1 MNKLKQSKAFSLVEI
16 IVALFITSLVSIA
29 IVSLYNSGAKNFSQ
43 VDETSKLQNES
54 NLLFAMIERDL
65 ARGGFTHP
73 LRGDVTNTI
82 NCKSIISATHAIN
95 IVSGT
100 EISSCFDK
108 PSFDETAVYRYKI
121 TYKKGTFSGGPDAN
135 TLYKKVERT
144 DDCATIL
151 SSSTDPNFASTVHGW
166 QPVSDNINSITFSY
180 PTIGTDSKTDILD
193 VDIKFQS
200 RRVSDYQLDFRKRV
214 FLRNKS
220 LTSNSSLCDNRCPN
234 SKKLFADYNIS
245 DDNSAWNPSS
255 QNVPG
260 AKIAI
265 QTGHVQTEDK
275 LKWDTSLASTY
286 NMTVSYDDAT
296 GVLSIDGIR
305 NGSEYENFLKSITYV
320 NTITTPSSRTTID
333 GSADREII
341 MSLGYGGS
349 VCDPIGR
356 KVSTVRHFYCYAT
369 DTTTG
374 HGGWPQGGPT
384 ITGNQLWWGEA
395 KLQAEA
401 TKYYNLK
408 GYLTTITSS
417 AENTYILGKIRKSDG
432 TTYAAGWTGGND
444 ETTENTWVWAG
455 GPEMGTAFYSH
466 DGNSGNDGYT
476 NWRTG
481 EPNDCCDDL
490 WFTNATSQGS
500 SVGYNGDLA
509 TDTGEHFPTR
519 GGEHYLQYTET
530 GGWNDLFVTGVN
542 YNPFLTDGY
551 ILEFSTNFTTTDTC
565 NSNTG
570 DNQLACV
577 IYFAEK
583 ELVLDDTTYQD
594 QRMLDFC
601 DPNP

>member
-1 MNKLKQSKAFSLVEI
+1 M
-16 IVALFITSLVSIA
+16 
-29 IVSLYNSGAKNFSQ
+29 
-43 VDETSKLQNES
+43 
-54 NLLFAMIERDL
+54 
-65 ARGGFTHP
+65 
-73 LRGDVTNTI
+73 
-82 NCKSIISATHAIN
+82 
-95 IVSGT
+95 
-100 EISSCFDK
+100 
-108 PSFDETAVYRYKI
+108 
-121 TYKKGTFSGGPDAN
+121 
-135 TLYKKVERT
+135 
-144 DDCATIL
+144 
-151 SSSTDPNFASTVHGW
+151 
-166 QPVSDNINSITFSY
+166 
-180 PTIGTDSKTDILD
+180 
-193 VDIKFQS
+193 
-200 RRVSDYQLDFRKRV
+200 
-214 FLRNKS
+214 
-220 LTSNSSLCDNRCPN
+220 
-234 SKKLFADYNIS
+234 
-245 DDNSAWNPSS
+245 
-255 QNVPG
+255 
-260 AKIAI
+260 
-265 QTGHVQTEDK
+265 
-275 LKWDTSLASTY
+275 
-286 NMTVSYDDAT
+286 
-296 GVLSIDGIR
+296 
-305 NGSEYENFLKSITYV
+305 
-320 NTITTPSSRTTID
+320 
-333 GSADREII
+333 
-341 MSLGYGGS
+341 
-349 VCDPIGR
+349 
-356 KVSTVRHFYCYAT
+356 
-369 DTTTG
+369 
-374 HGGWPQGGPT
+374 
-384 ITGNQLWWGEA
+384 
-395 KLQAEA
+395 
-401 TKYYNLK
+401 K

-490 WFTNATSQGS
+490 WFTNATNQGS
-500 SVGYNGDLA
+500 SAGYNGDLA